1 MCEALNQLTPEPDFV
16 LIDAMPLR
24 YTEAELSLIKGDT
37 KSISIA
43 AASIIAKV
51 TRDRL
56 MQMYDEKYPGYDFA
70 NNMGYGTKTFTWFRY
85 NWYMSYSSHEF
96 FASERIKVTF

>member
-37 KSISIA
+37 KSISIV
-43 AASIIAKV
+43 SSCLSSQ
-51 TRDRL
+51 RL
-56 MQMYDEKYPGYDFA
+56 QEIG
-70 NNMGYGTKTFTWFRY
+70 
-85 NWYMSYSSHEF
+85 
-96 FASERIKVTF
+96 

>member
-1 MCEALNQLTPEPDFV
+1 
-16 LIDAMPLR
+16 MPLR
-24 YTEAELSLIKGDT
+24 GRTISYQGDT

-70 NNMGYGTKTFTWFRY
+70 NNMGYGTKNIY
-85 NWYMSYSSHEF
+85 L
-96 FASERIKVTF
+96 V

>member
-37 KSISIA
+37 KA
-43 AASIIAKV
+43 F
-51 TRDRL
+51 RL
-56 MQMYDEKYPGYDFA
+56 LQ
-70 NNMGYGTKTFTWFRY
+70 RL
-85 NWYMSYSSHEF
+85 SSQRLQE
-96 FASERIKVTF
+96 IG